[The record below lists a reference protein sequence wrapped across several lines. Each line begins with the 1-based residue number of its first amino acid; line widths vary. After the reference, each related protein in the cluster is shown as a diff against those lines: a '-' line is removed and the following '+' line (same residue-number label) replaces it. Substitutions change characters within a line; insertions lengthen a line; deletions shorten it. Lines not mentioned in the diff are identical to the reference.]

1 MGISSD
7 YKDLFSILKKY
18 KVKYLVVGAYA
29 VIYYTEPRF
38 TKDLDIWIEPSL
50 KNANNLYSALK
61 VFGAPL
67 KDISIKDFT
76 NKKLIYQIGLPPV
89 RVDIIM
95 GLGGLDFNFAWRGRI
110 KSKYG
115 GVPINI
121 LGLKE
126 LIKAKRRLARKQ
138 DILDVERLTAL
149 KTKKEKTKRRSR

>member
-1 MGISSD
+1 MKISSD
-7 YKDLFSILKKY
+7 YEDLFSILNRY

-38 TKDLDIWIEPSL
+38 TKDIDIWIKPDN
-50 KNANNLYSALK
+50 KNASNLYQALK

-67 KDISIKDFT
+67 KDISIEDFV
-76 NKKLIYQIGLPPV
+76 NKKLIYQIGSPPV

-95 GLGGLDFNFAWRGRI
+95 GLGGLDFNCAWRGRTG
-110 KSKYG
+110 SKYG

-126 LIKAKRRLARKQ
+126 LIKSKKILARKQ
-138 DILDVERLTAL
+138 DILDVEKLTAL
-149 KTKKEKTKRRSR
+149 KQRKKLKR